1 METGMTDKRQ
11 GRHTEHLRTKIAAG
25 YILIFLL
32 VGGIVHLWVDEWRK
46 LETFET
52 ENHRINALRMEVHDV
67 YVRVVELS
75 CSARPYWNGRWR
87 TWRNTGTSGRR
98 WTAYSAAS
106 KTSTLRSVS
115 TAMRRLLEDRRSNC
129 AASCVCLTSRRTS
142 MKGLPSVCLSS
153 HGRVRRKSRRKRS
166 ARDCSGYSARGKA
179 GTDRHN
185 HHALHA
191 QP

>member
-75 CSARPYWNGRWR
+75 
-87 TWRNTGTSGRR
+87 
-98 WTAYSAAS
+98 
-106 KTSTLRSVS
+106 
-115 TAMRRLLEDRRSNC
+115 LLGETVLEWEVADVEEYRDKRQAVDS
-129 AASCVCLTSRRTS
+129 L
-142 MKGLPSVCLSS
+142 
-153 HGRVRRKSRRKRS
+153 RS
-166 ARDCSGYSARGKA
+166 ARDCSGYSARGKS
-179 GTDRHN
+179 RN
-185 HHALHA
+185 RPP
-191 QP
+191 QPPCSTRSTVT